1 MIVPVHAQMSSY
13 HIFLK
18 KFSKELWNVITQLLL
33 LCRRLKSEKVFVHKN
48 LLLSM
53 GLGNLVG
60 VLDVTLF
67 KTREEHPVS

>member
-1 MIVPVHAQMSSY
+1 MY
-13 HIFLK
+13 FLK
-18 KFSKELWNVITQLLL
+18 QFSKELLNVITLLFI